1 MIKPVSAATLRWLK
15 STLFIICLVPIASLA
30 YGVFTA
36 SISGDPVETMT
47 EVTGQWGLR
56 FLLLTLTITPL
67 RKLLK
72 MPDLIKFRRMLG
84 LFAFFYAFCHLN
96 VYIVFDQFFDFP
108 AIWRDTLEKKFV
120 FAGMLA
126 LVLMIPLAITSTN
139 GWVKRLGGKRWQ
151 RLHKLVYIIAIAAVV
166 HFIWLVKADLSE
178 PLVYALILAVLLGY
192 RVVGKKPKE
201 QVSPNHATA
210 RTAPEQTVPPAG

>member
-1 MIKPVSAATLRWLK
+1 
-15 STLFIICLVPIASLA
+15 
-30 YGVFTA
+30 
-36 SISGDPVETMT
+36 MT

-56 FLLLTLTITPL
+56 FLLLTLSITPL

-96 VYIVFDQFFDFP
+96 VYVVFDQFFDFS

-126 LVLMIPLAITSTN
+126 LVLMIPLAVTSTN

-166 HFIWLVKADLSE
+166 HFIWLVKADLTE
-178 PLVYALILAVLLGY
+178 PLVYALILAVLLGF
-192 RVVGKKPKE
+192 RVVGNKQNKKLP
-201 QVSPNHATA
+201 SSHASRPGTI
-210 RTAPEQTVPPAG
+210 T